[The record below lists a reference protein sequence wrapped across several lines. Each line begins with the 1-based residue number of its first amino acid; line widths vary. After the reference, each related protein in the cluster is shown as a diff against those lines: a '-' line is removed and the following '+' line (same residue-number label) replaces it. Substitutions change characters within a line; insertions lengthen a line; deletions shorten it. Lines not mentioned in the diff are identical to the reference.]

1 MILCMIVIQK
11 EFEEQHRLEKA
22 KKKRNPYCYENRYI
36 VNYIIIP

>member
-22 KKKRNPYCYENRYI
+22 KKKEI
-36 VNYIIIP
+36 LIAMKIDIL